1 MNHGGR
7 TWWEASPLKG
17 YIRPLVDFR
26 VRLKTHLIPAVTAR
40 IPRIT
45 GRLAVTTDKKEVV

>member
-1 MNHGGR
+1 MVGGK
-7 TWWEASPLKG
+7 WWEAHPLTG

-45 GRLAVTTDKKEVV
+45 GRFAVSTPKNEVV